1 MRNVIPDN
9 PALEHIKSFSIQPNT
24 YCQRELGGRSY
35 VSRKKYFKLFFYFLG
50 RIRDSPAMSNSTMA
64 TKLNFTLEEMFKN
77 LDIAKEVMDLLPY
90 KDLLN
95 MTRVCKQFEDIIVN
109 FLWKSKYRQVEVI
122 VKAENKYAIN
132 NYTLDDIYDVMNDI
146 TYARLENRMLVS
158 ESELLEFLRLNSIN
172 IEKLSIICTNRKHNE
187 LCWEIAPIPNLRTL
201 LIYQI
206 ALTDRDIQIV
216 MNNSPKLENLI
227 LNACSNSNRGTLVVG
242 SDIKLDTLE
251 GFKHLKSF
259 TLKQRNCYD
268 YEETRL
274 HRYGHIHAILSIL
287 KVQRLCIDEAIYYPF
302 MLSTHRDEFRRRTA
316 AMRSGKY
323 SVPSCETYP
332 CEDLELGSFFET
344 DDFVQFYKDFLGHYD
359 NISQLTIQGS
369 NRPLTHGLC
378 IPKQFFRIANEKCK
392 RLTKLSFTYSKIS
405 NFIPIDTLTDLT
417 LINCKALSW
426 MNFKQILSEMN
437 LKSFVTHG
445 TYYRGKIEPFTVSK
459 YLRHF
464 EFDFP
469 ERFVNGIFKG
479 QFKNLTS
486 FSWKNAHEG
495 SIQNIAINFPNL
507 QKLRTIVLT
516 KLDDGIFKLTSLS
529 SVKINFHINV
539 TVLLKLLKHPTLQT
553 LLFGLIMDVDEDS
566 DLQLEVPKTNT
577 KNLSMP
583 SNAFIER
590 MDFWLDLLSINPK
603 LTIICKGNKKDA
615 DENVFTKL
623 VKSSKFPPNRKHI
636 KVGGILI
643 GKF

>member
-1 MRNVIPDN
+1 
-9 PALEHIKSFSIQPNT
+9 
-24 YCQRELGGRSY
+24 
-35 VSRKKYFKLFFYFLG
+35 
-50 RIRDSPAMSNSTMA
+50 MA
-64 TKLNFTLEEMFKN
+64 IKLNFTLEMMFKN
-77 LDIAKEVMDLLPY
+77 LDIAKEVMDLLHY

-95 MTRVCKQFEDIIVN
+95 MTKVCKQFEDIVVN

-122 VKAENKYAIN
+122 VNAENKYAIN
-132 NYTLDDIYDVMNDI
+132 NYRLDDIYDVMNDI

-187 LCWEIAPIPNLRTL
+187 LYLEIAPLPNLRTL

-216 MNNSPKLENLI
+216 MKNSPKLENLI

-242 SDIKLDTLE
+242 SDIELDTLE

-259 TLKQRNCYD
+259 TLKPRNCYD

-274 HRYGHIHAILSIL
+274 HRYGHIHAILNTL

-302 MLSTHRDEFRRRTA
+302 MLSIHRDEFRRRTA
-316 AMRSGKY
+316 AMRRSGKY
-323 SVPSCETYP
+323 SVPSSETYP

-344 DDFVQFYKDFLGHYD
+344 DDFVQFYKDFLGHYV

-369 NRPLTHGLC
+369 HRPLTHGLC
-378 IPKQFFRIANEKCK
+378 IPKQFFRIANEQCK

-405 NFIPIDTLTDLT
+405 NFIPIDTLTELT

-426 MNFKQILSEMN
+426 INFKQILSEMN

-445 TYYRGKIEPFTVSK
+445 TYYRGQIEPFTVSK

-469 ERFVNGIFKG
+469 ERFVNGLFKG

-486 FSWKNAHEG
+486 FTWKNPHEG
-495 SIQNIAINFPNL
+495 SIQNFAINFPNL

-529 SVKINFHINV
+529 SVKINFYINV

-553 LLFGLIMDVDEDS
+553 LLFGLIMDVNEDS
-566 DLQLEVPKTNT
+566 DLQLEVPKTNA
-577 KNLSMP
+577 KNLSMS
-583 SNAFIER
+583 SNAFIDR

-603 LTIICKGNKKDA
+603 LTIICKGSNKDA

-623 VKSSKFPPNRKHI
+623 AKSSKFPPNRKHI
-636 KVGGILI
+636 KVGGIMI
-643 GKF
+643 GKFLKHILKRYS